1 MFFND
6 EPLALRRHARLKAL
20 PSFVDT
26 GWRPPTEFPNLSGA
40 TLLSFDTETKELDL
54 DNGPGWA
61 RGQGHIIG
69 LSIGARDAQG
79 NTGAWYFPVRHEVDP
94 ELNLDSRNVFGWA
107 NEVLSTQTRKVGAN
121 LTYDIGWLGEE
132 GVTVNGP
139 LEEVQFAEALI
150 DSDAFVALDI
160 LGHKYAG
167 RGKATSGLFEW
178 IREAYPNTPISKWK
192 SDLYRTSPKLV
203 GPYGVDDAILP
214 IEVMLKQAPILAREQ
229 LEYVYRLECDLIP
242 LMIRMRREGVSVNT
256 GLASQMLEELQ
267 DETKVLYQKIFY
279 QYGYNINAS
288 DSGNLGRLF
297 DHVGIPYPRNRPTE
311 TNPKGSPSVRKEW
324 LAALTHPLGDL
335 LNEIREHEKI
345 CGTFLKSYVLGKSI
359 RVPGSNGIGKL
370 FPQFHQ
376 MKGDENGTVVGRY
389 SSSDP
394 NLQNIPS
401 RTDLG
406 KRVRQL
412 FEFDIGHFN
421 WKKYDYSQIHYRILA
436 HNAVDDPK
444 GPYGGAEALRQS
456 YLLDPKMDY
465 HQKVYMNVAPL
476 MGWSITDADIIKN
489 KRRIIKNVNFSLL
502 YGVGMDAMIFKYL
515 IGMSKEEV
523 KRFFDSYY
531 TGAPYVK
538 PTMQAIANEVQS
550 LGYVTTLLGRRIRFN
565 LWEPIKK
572 DYDNPEMPLPYR
584 SAIDQWGSA
593 IKRAFDYRGVNYK
606 FQGSEPDIMKHG
618 MRECLNSGV
627 FDYTGVPRLTVHDE
641 LNFSVRDD
649 TPKTREAFAFI
660 RNTMQNTI
668 RLRVPVYVDENN
680 GPNWGKAD

>member
-1 MFFND
+1 MFFD

-20 PSFVDT
+20 PPVVDT

-40 TLLSFDTETKELDL
+40 TIISFDTETKELDF

-61 RGQGHIIG
+61 RQQGHIIG
-69 LSIGARDAQG
+69 LSVGARDNLG
-79 NTGAWYFPVRHEVDP
+79 NQGAWYFPVRHEVDP
-94 ELNLDSRNVFGWA
+94 HLNLDSRNVFGWA

-178 IREAYPNTPISKWK
+178 VREAYPNTPISKWK
-192 SDLYRTSPKLV
+192 SDLWRTSPMLV
-203 GPYGVDDAILP
+203 APYAIEDALLP
-214 IEVMLKQAPILAREQ
+214 IDVMLKQAPILAREQ

-242 LMIRMRREGVSVNT
+242 LMIRMRREGVSVNVPQ
-256 GLASQMLEELQ
+256 AEQMLGELKT
-267 DETKVLYQKIFY
+267 ETQALYKRVFY
-279 QYGYNINAS
+279 EYGYNITAS
-288 DSGNLGRLF
+288 DSNNLGRLF
-297 DHVGIPYPRNRPTE
+297 DHVGIPYPRNRPTA
-311 TNPKGSPSVRKEW
+311 TNLAGSPSVRKEW

-335 LNEIREHEKI
+335 INEIREHEKI
-345 CGTFLKSYVLGKSI
+345 CGTFLESYILSKNVK
-359 RVPGSNGIGKL
+359 GKL

-406 KRVRQL
+406 KRVRTL
-412 FEFDIGHFN
+412 FEYDIGHFN
-421 WKKYDYSQIHYRILA
+421 WKKFDYSQIHYRILA

-444 GPYGGAEALRQS
+444 GPFGGAEALRQS
-456 YLLDPKMDY
+456 YRLDPKMDY
-465 HQKVYMNVAPL
+465 HQQVYMNVAPL
-476 MGWSITDADIIKN
+476 MGWSITDAGIIKQ

-515 IGMSKEEV
+515 IGMSKDEV
-523 KRFFDSYY
+523 KRFFDNYY
-531 TGAPYVK
+531 LGAPYVK

-572 DYDNPEMPLPYR
+572 NYDNPE
-584 SAIDQWGSA
+584 IDR
-593 IKRAFDYRGVNYK
+593 K
-606 FQGSEPDIMKHG
+606 
-618 MRECLNSGV
+618 
-627 FDYTGVPRLTVHDE
+627 
-641 LNFSVRDD
+641 SV
-649 TPKTREAFAFI
+649 
-660 RNTMQNTI
+660 
-668 RLRVPVYVDENN
+668 V
-680 GPNWGKAD
+680 